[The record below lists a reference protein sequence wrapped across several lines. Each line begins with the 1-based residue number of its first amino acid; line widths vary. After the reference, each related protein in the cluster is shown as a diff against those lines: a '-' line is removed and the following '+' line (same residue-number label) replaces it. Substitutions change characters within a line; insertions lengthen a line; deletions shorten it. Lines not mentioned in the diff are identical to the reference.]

1 MDHVEIAVTQ
11 LWTWCLTYKTS
22 QSASSPT
29 WTQNWLG
36 WVELGNKTQRVFE
49 GQLVLHWIP
58 SLQRQGMCF
67 SQFGLEPVLY
77 LWFPFVGIYFLSE
90 ERKIW
95 QPQIRKDRNVNL
107 TTSVDGVRF
116 SMEAWTSIVRYSA
129 LFCLLFAMFWWILL
143 WIACP
148 VCCWL
153 LSADLVLWVS
163 GLVTFWFAAC
173 CTT

>member
-77 LWFPFVGIYFLSE
+77 LWFPFVGIYLSE

-107 TTSVDGVRF
+107 TTSQPHNLR
-116 SMEAWTSIVRYSA
+116 SMGSGFPWKPGLA
-129 LFCLLFAMFWWILL
+129 LCGILL
-143 WIACP
+143 CFAYFLLCSDGF
-148 VCCWL
+148 CCGL
-153 LSADLVLWVS
+153 LVLY
-163 GLVTFWFAAC
+163 AAGC
-173 CTT
+173 FPLI